1 MLKFLCQENEL
12 FIKSWMT
19 AVFLLFLQFLFS
31 YRCALTHT
39 HTQVFPTGMSAWKS
53 RRQII
58 PRHMASPYR
67 VAFLAPCDWSFF
79 SDTFVGSYFP
89 WVHRRNKDRWTR
101 DVNRVQPS
109 SVEKQTPSLLHSSSS
124 ASMICCCYDCDVS
137 VLASCVFLLAWLIL
151 FMMEELIKEESTF
164 PPMTTQNVCRD
175 LAIEEIIAG
184 WRCLLPARFYWY
196 WTNNFLVWLLCE

>member
-12 FIKSWMT
+12 FIKSWTT

-39 HTQVFPTGMSAWKS
+39 HTGLSDRNECLKEQEANYPPAHGFPLSGC
-53 RRQII
+53 
-58 PRHMASPYR
+58 
-67 VAFLAPCDWSFF
+67 LPCTLWLIVLFGH
-79 SDTFVGSYFP
+79 VCWELLP
-89 WVHRRNKDRWTR
+89 L
-101 DVNRVQPS
+101 S
-109 SVEKQTPSLLHSSSS
+109 SQEKQRQVNTWRQQSAALVSGETDPSLLHSSSS
-124 ASMICCCYDCDVS
+124 ASMICCCYDCYVS

-151 FMMEELIKEESTF
+151 FMMEEFIKEESTF
-164 PPMTTQNVCRD
+164 PLMTTQNVCRD

>member
-1 MLKFLCQENEL
+1 MNCLLNHER
-12 FIKSWMT
+12 
-19 AVFLLFLQFLFS
+19 LLFFFS
-31 YRCALTHT
+31 FSNFCFRIGARSLT

-137 VLASCVFLLAWLIL
+137 VLASCVYLLAWLIL
-151 FMMEELIKEESTF
+151 FMMEEFIKEESTF
-164 PPMTTQNVCRD
+164 PLMTTQNVCRD